1 MSPLRETCLTRLCA
15 PSVAAKSMA
24 KAERDD
30 ALNMLASRL
39 FAAMLDDI
47 VVDVAM
53 QSHQEV
59 GRSRR
64 KCDVCYTYCRQV
76 HPPVL
81 ANAAVA
87 GASQSTLPGSR
98 PSTPPRD
105 AETPATTGTPN
116 SGVNKNGTVVL
127 DCVGCGRPTPSNR
140 YAIHLSSCIS
150 DGVGTRRAAVRNA
163 TSKSKI
169 GSDAGR
175 SASPYPGSEN
185 GNVSDHYAPPPPPGP
200 KKKGR
205 PPKNKPK
212 APAQTVSAANDDGEP
227 LLNRKR
233 PGSPLSSPTKST
245 KKHKVS
251 ATPLARVGNSTP
263 LGPPGAK
270 SQSKIPSRL
279 RESSIA
285 SFLEPEATGA
295 SPGSRSSSPGTAATP
310 TSSIFGNGRANGF
323 AGGGGGGEEKRV
335 PPRIPSPP
343 RPPPPVTRRPET
355 DYLVDVEGDETGSS
369 TDTDSE

>member
-1 MSPLRETCLTRLCA
+1 
-15 PSVAAKSMA
+15 MA

-30 ALNMLASRL
+30 ALNTLASRL

-47 VVDVAM
+47 MVDVAM

-59 GRSRR
+59 ARSRR
-64 KCDVCYTYCRQV
+64 KCDICHTHCRQV
-76 HPPVL
+76 HPPVPF
-81 ANAAVA
+81 NADAA
-87 GASQSTLPGSR
+87 GASQTTLPGSR
-98 PSTPPRD
+98 PSTPTRD
-105 AETPATTGTPN
+105 SETPAATGTPN

-150 DGVGTRRAAVRNA
+150 DGTGTRRAAVRSA

-175 SASPYPGSEN
+175 SASPYLGSDN

-212 APAQTVSAANDDGEP
+212 VSAANEDGEP
-227 LLNRKR
+227 LSNRKR
-233 PGSPLSSPTKST
+233 PGSPLSSPTKGT
-245 KKHKVS
+245 KKQKVS
-251 ATPLARVGNSTP
+251 ATPLSRVGSSN
-263 LGPPGAK
+263 PGAR

-279 RESSIA
+279 RESSIV

-310 TSSIFGNGRANGF
+310 TSSMFGNGRANGF
-323 AGGGGGGEEKRV
+323 AGGGEEKKAPARV
-335 PPRIPSPP
+335 PSPP

>member
-1 MSPLRETCLTRLCA
+1 
-15 PSVAAKSMA
+15 MA

-30 ALNMLASRL
+30 ALNTLASRL

-47 VVDVAM
+47 MVDVAM

-64 KCDVCYTYCRQV
+64 KCDVCYTHCRQV
-76 HPPVL
+76 HPPVPV
-81 ANAAVA
+81 NAAAA

-105 AETPATTGTPN
+105 AETPAATGTPN

-212 APAQTVSAANDDGEP
+212 ASQSDGERCQRRWGTFVEP
-227 LLNRKR
+227 KT
-233 PGSPLSSPTKST
+233 GSPLSSPTKST
-245 KKHKVS
+245 KKHKVFPRP
-251 ATPLARVGNSTP
+251 ATPLARVGNGTP

-323 AGGGGGGEEKRV
+323 AVGGGEEKRV
-335 PPRIPSPP
+335 PPRAPSPP

>member
-1 MSPLRETCLTRLCA
+1 MS
-15 PSVAAKSMA
+15 

-30 ALNMLASRL
+30 ALNTLASRL

-64 KCDVCYTYCRQV
+64 KCDVL

-105 AETPATTGTPN
+105 AETPAATGTPN

-150 DGVGTRRAAVRNA
+150 DGVG
-163 TSKSKI
+163 I

-212 APAQTVSAANDDGEP
+212 
-227 LLNRKR
+227 
-233 PGSPLSSPTKST
+233 
-245 KKHKVS
+245 

-323 AGGGGGGEEKRV
+323 AGGGGGGGEEKRV

>member
-1 MSPLRETCLTRLCA
+1 
-15 PSVAAKSMA
+15 MA

-30 ALNMLASRL
+30 ALNTLASRL
-39 FAAMLDDI
+39 FATMLDDI
-47 VVDVAM
+47 VVDVALK
-53 QSHQEV
+53 SHQEV
-59 GRSRR
+59 SQSRR
-64 KCDVCYTYCRQV
+64 KCDVCHTHCRQV
-76 HPPVL
+76 HVPTSVSTIM
-81 ANAAVA
+81 AAT
-87 GASQSTLPGSR
+87 ASQSTLPGSR
-98 PSTPPRD
+98 QGTPPRD
-105 AETPATTGTPN
+105 LGTPGATGTPTG
-116 SGVNKNGTVVL
+116 SINKDGTAL
-127 DCVGCGRPTPSNR
+127 LECIGCGRPISSNR
-140 YAIHLSSCIS
+140 YAPHLSSCI
-150 DGVGTRRAAVRNA
+150 GIGTGTRRAAARNA
-163 TSKSKI
+163 TSKSKL

-185 GNVSDHYAPPPPPGP
+185 GNVSDNNAPLPPPGPP

-212 APAQTVSAANDDGEP
+212 ASVQTMSVANDDSEP
-227 LLNRKR
+227 LSNRKR
-233 PGSPLSSPTKST
+233 PGSPLSSPTKNT
-245 KKHKVS
+245 KKQKVS
-251 ATPLARVGNSTP
+251 IARAGTVRRLACATIVSITCANSGQNTP
-263 LGPPGAK
+263 LGLSGTK

-310 TSSIFGNGRANGF
+310 TSSVLGNGRANGTI
-323 AGGGGGGEEKRV
+323 GGEEKRI

-343 RPPPPVTRRPET
+343 RPPPPITRRPET